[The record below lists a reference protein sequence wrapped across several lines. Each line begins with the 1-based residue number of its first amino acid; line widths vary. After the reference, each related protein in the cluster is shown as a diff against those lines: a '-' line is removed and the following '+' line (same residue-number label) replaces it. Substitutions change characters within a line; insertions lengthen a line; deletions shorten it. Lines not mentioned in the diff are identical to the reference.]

1 MKYSIFLLFLLSFPI
16 QAQSPLDSL
25 MQHAESLGLQQSD
38 YLYAPN
44 DTLAARNAVQRFM
57 MDLRFGVQP
66 KLRFQGYDFKLPKEA
81 YRIRYGQLW
90 NSPKIKQL
98 AYRLINENDEVLNI
112 LKVLRDSS
120 QLSVSDRRLLIKS
133 ANEFRWLA
141 AVKANRS
148 MVVVNIPSAQLR
160 AYESGQQVL
169 KMRVVLGKPSTPSKT
184 LSSQLKT
191 IIVTPYWSVPRSI
204 CIEELVPEIRK
215 NIRYFYAS
223 HLEIFDR
230 DNQKVSPESVPWHRL
245 NANYFPYSMRQRSGK
260 WNTLGIMK
268 ITFDNPFK
276 MYLHDTSEKKL
287 FAKEK
292 RFYSHSCI
300 RLEKPLRLGSW
311 LIRPH
316 SAAIDTLDSQA
327 PYSDKIPTY
336 LMIKRD
342 TPLIIWYSLVDFDE
356 KGQLK
361 IYPDMYRKN

>member
-1 MKYSIFLLFLLSFPI
+1 
-16 QAQSPLDSL
+16 
-25 MQHAESLGLQQSD
+25 MQHAESLGLQRND
-38 YLYAPN
+38 YLYTPG
-44 DTLAARNAVQRFM
+44 DTLGARNAVQRFM
-57 MDLRFGVQP
+57 MDLRFGAQP
-66 KLRFQGYDFKLPKEA
+66 KLRFQGYDFKLPKDA

-98 AYRLINENDEVLNI
+98 AYRLINENEEI
-112 LKVLRDSS
+112 LKILKILRDST
-120 QLSVSDRRLLIKS
+120 QLTASDRKLLVRA

-230 DNQKVSPESVPWHRL
+230 NNQKVTPESVPWNRL

-260 WNTLGIMK
+260 WNTLGILK

-311 LIRPH
+311 LIKPA
-316 SAAIDTLDSQA
+316 SATIDTLDA
-327 PYSDKIPTY
+327 KADYSDKTPTY
-336 LMIKRD
+336 LTIKRD
-342 TPLIIWYSLVDFDE
+342 TPLIIWYSQVDFDD

-361 IYPDMYRKN
+361 IYPDIYRKN